1 MRYADGRIE
10 AGVSEKSESGN
21 PAGRPKGARNQLS
34 ESVLKELISHWED
47 NGRDAI
53 ERTCKDQP
61 GAYLRAVLSL
71 VPKDFALTVEKA
83 EVPQYIELRFTDTPD

>member
-1 MRYADGRIE
+1 MTWQKG
-10 AGVSEKSESGN
+10 ESGN
-21 PAGRPKGARNQLS
+21 PAGRPKGARNLLS

-71 VPKDFALTVEKA
+71 VPKDFALTAEKA
-83 EVPQYIELRFTDTPD
+83 EVPQYIELRFTDTPE

>member
-21 PAGRPKGARNQLS
+21 PAGILKGARNQLI

-53 ERTCKDQP
+53 QLTCK
-61 GAYLRAVLSL
+61 
-71 VPKDFALTVEKA
+71 E
-83 EVPQYIELRFTDTPD
+83 

>member
-1 MRYADGRIE
+1 LNSRH
-10 AGVSEKSESGN
+10 
-21 PAGRPKGARNQLS
+21 QLS

-71 VPKDFALTVEKA
+71 VPKDFDLTVEQA
-83 EVPQYIELRFTDTPD
+83 EIPQYIELRFTDDI

>member
-1 MRYADGRIE
+1 MTWQKG
-10 AGVSEKSESGN
+10 ESGD

-53 ERTCKDQP
+53 ERTCKHQP

-71 VPKDFALTVEKA
+71 VPKDFALTVDRDET
-83 EVPQYIELRFTDTPD
+83 PQYIEIRFAADI